1 MSDEQVFEGSPWS
14 VTSLL
19 GARVWVKLVPHEM
32 EGTIKTIVSEVQ
44 SEDVEY
50 AVNSSEFAV
59 TLDAGHTI
67 HAPGSSFSRID
78 QEGYPPKAS

>member
-1 MSDEQVFEGSPWS
+1 MSDEQVIESSPWS
-14 VTSLL
+14 VTNLL

-32 EGTIKTIVSEVQ
+32 EGSIKTIVSEIQ

-67 HAPGSSFSRID
+67 HAPGSTFSRID
-78 QEGYPPKAS
+78 QEGYPPRAS